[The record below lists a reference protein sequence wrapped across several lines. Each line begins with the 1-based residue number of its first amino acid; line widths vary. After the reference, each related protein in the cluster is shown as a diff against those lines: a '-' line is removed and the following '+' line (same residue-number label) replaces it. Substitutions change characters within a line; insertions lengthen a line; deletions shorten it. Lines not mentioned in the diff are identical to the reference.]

1 MTITEAKNKV
11 TTTSLGEVGYKE
23 TGKNITKYAEYFD
36 KNCPNF
42 YNTKKQGAE
51 WCDIFND
58 WCFVVTF
65 GEELA
70 KKMLYQPVKS
80 AGAGCKFSAQ
90 YFKQN
95 NAFYKTPEYGDQI
108 FFYVG
113 GEINHT
119 GRVVGVSK
127 TQVMTVEGNS
137 GNAVRQNTYSLTD
150 SKIAGYGRPDW
161 SLVANE
167 KGVQTVNIE
176 MPVLRFG
183 DSCYEVGTLQV
194 ICNARGYKGENG
206 KPLTVDNRFGKNTRF
221 AVHNMQLDMIEQG
234 IIKNADDICGKYTWN
249 YLLKHA

>member
-1 MTITEAKNKV
+1 MTIIEAKNKV
-11 TTTSLGEVGYKE
+11 ANTAIAEIGYKE

-58 WCFVVTF
+58 WDFVVNF

-70 KKMLYQPVKS
+70 RKMLYQPIKS

-90 YFKQN
+90 YYKQN

-119 GRVVGVSK
+119 GRVIGVSS
-127 TQVMTVEGNS
+127 TQVITVEGNS
-137 GNAVRQNTYSLTD
+137 ANAVRQRTYNLNDKS
-150 SKIAGYGRPDW
+150 IAGYGRPNW
-161 SLVANE
+161 SLAAQDKEVE
-167 KGVQTVNIE
+167 FVDIQ
-176 MPVLRFG
+176 MPVLQYGSKR
-183 DSCYEVGTLQV
+183 YEVGVLQV
-194 ICNARGYKGENG
+194 ILNSKNYKGANG
-206 KPLTVDNRFGKNTRF
+206 RPLTVDNDFGKNVRF
-221 AVHNMQLDMIEQG
+221 AVHSYQEDLKKKGLINTVDEIV
-234 IIKNADDICGKYTWN
+234 GKKTWTH
-249 YLLKHA
+249 LLNG